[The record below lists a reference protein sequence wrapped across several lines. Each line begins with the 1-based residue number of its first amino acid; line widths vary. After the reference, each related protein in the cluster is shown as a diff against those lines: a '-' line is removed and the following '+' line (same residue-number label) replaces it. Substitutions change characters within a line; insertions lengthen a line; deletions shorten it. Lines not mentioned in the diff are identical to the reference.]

1 MNTGNSQ
8 ERQIDALTGIRII
21 PALLVVIGHFGRDT
35 FPLNISP
42 WHEILTGAGSAVS
55 FFFFLS
61 GFILTHV
68 YAPQVEQG
76 TFRARSFLMARL
88 ARIYPVYLL
97 GLLLQAAL
105 IGLGIYWDRMAL
117 LKYGTEIQPHL
128 VLMQAWL
135 PGWVHQW
142 NAPGWSLSVEAFL
155 YLSFPLLLP
164 WLVRRSPAAWCGLA
178 VGVFALMYLVVEP
191 WRMQVWGP
199 YFNSHTMAREFLLYF
214 PIFHW
219 PTFVLGALSYLG
231 AREIGRRA
239 KPGAPWLTL
248 ALGLATAAMCWFMWR
263 AESSRLLSH
272 LVHNGVLA
280 PFYAVIVG
288 AIFLGEPLAR
298 RGLSHR
304 SVVLLGEASYS
315 VYILQVPIH
324 GWLGLVA
331 GGWFIRQG
339 AGFYGYVAVLTAV
352 SILVFLLLE
361 RPARTHLRRWLMGAP
376 PSPRPG
382 GAA

>member
-1 MNTGNSQ
+1 M
-8 ERQIDALTGIRII
+8 
-21 PALLVVIGHFGRDT
+21 
-35 FPLNISP
+35 
-42 WHEILTGAGSAVS
+42 S

-68 YAPQVEQG
+68 YAPQVEEG
-76 TFRARSFLMARL
+76 AFRTRAFLMARL

-97 GLLLQAAL
+97 GLLLQAAF
-105 IGLGIYWDRMAL
+105 IGLGIYWDRFAL
-117 LKYGTEIQPHL
+117 LKHGADIQPHIL
-128 VLMQAWL
+128 LLQAWM

-164 WLVRRSPAAWCGLA
+164 WLVRRSTAAWCGLA
-178 VGVFALMYLVVEP
+178 AAVFALMYFVVEP

-199 YFNSHTMAREFLLYF
+199 YFNTHAAAREFLLYF
-214 PIFHW
+214 PLFHW
-219 PTFVLGALSYLG
+219 PTFLLGSLSYLL

-239 KPGAPWLTL
+239 TPSAPGLTVAL
-248 ALGLATAAMCWFMWR
+248 ALATVVMCWFMWR
-263 AESSRLLSH
+263 AESSPLFSH

-280 PFYAVIVG
+280 PCYAVIVG

-304 SVVLLGEASYS
+304 WVVLLGEASYS
-315 VYILQVPIH
+315 VYILQVPVYS
-324 GWLGLVA
+324 WLGLVA
-331 GGWFIRQG
+331 GGWFKQPG
-339 AGFYGYVAVLTAV
+339 AGFYAFVGVLTVV
-352 SILVFLLLE
+352 SILVFLFLE

-376 PSPRPG
+376 PRS
-382 GAA
+382 GATS